1 MPDRGA
7 AQGELPQEHL
17 PQDRRLAVRSVTRK
31 RTMLRLHCAEATAS
45 SMRLTN
51 THRVMSTAFFPQ
63 VEGGSRG
70 IASAVDGKALARS
83 SDLLDEEAGLPLP
96 EPKWFSAREGL
107 TTVAALRQACRA
119 EGVSDHALMKDLEA
133 LEKVLTQADEEN
145 RRWSLRVDI

>member
-1 MPDRGA
+1 
-7 AQGELPQEHL
+7 
-17 PQDRRLAVRSVTRK
+17 
-31 RTMLRLHCAEATAS
+31 
-45 SMRLTN
+45 
-51 THRVMSTAFFPQ
+51 MSTAFFPQ

-83 SDLLDEEAGLPLP
+83 SDLLDELATRSGVSPLTSFMSVHNDDFGIFEEAGLPLP

-119 EGVSDHALMKDLEA
+119 EGVSDHALKDLEA

-145 RRWSLRVDI
+145 RLRDNAIRSRATPDTETPVDVPRLVLSPVPSAATV